1 MGRCER
7 LWVDERGMV
16 LVISL
21 MILSLLLGTGLG
33 AIVSTQ
39 TDLKTTGNLKT
50 GTQAFY
56 LAEAGIEWG
65 KQQVKMS
72 ALNPPQATGG
82 TQTLYPG
89 TFTVS
94 FLSPTQLS
102 NLAATVTIRSTGNV
116 GRSAYT
122 VQARVTKLYDLS
134 DAPIGLRG
142 KKAGAKFVGDSFLV
156 DGRDYD
162 PLTGEPARGAG
173 AQFGISVPDG
183 TMKEQ
188 VLAGL
193 TDEQKKQIT
202 GKGETTPSVE
212 QSDILSSDAVA
223 QLANELCSAPNA
235 VVENIPPSGTLSVS
249 GTTTWGTRTDPEL
262 RCINGLVGAGDRIEI
277 GGTFA
282 GVGVLVVRNADLVV
296 VGTFHWEGLILVTG
310 NNVGFRVEGGGDK
323 DLFGSL
329 LVNETSAESGEGTE
343 EIKLQG
349 VIRVRYSSSAL
360 QRGARLF
367 PRSSLE
373 IVYRDFPAV
382 VIQNYWRAENY

>member
-21 MILSLLLGTGLG
+21 MILSLLLGAGLG

-39 TDLKTTGNLKT
+39 ADLKTTGNLKT

-65 KQQVKMS
+65 KQQIKSSSVSPPS
-72 ALNPPQATGG
+72 AGES
-82 TQTLYPG
+82 TQTLDPG

-94 FLSPTQLS
+94 FLSPVQLS

-116 GRSAYT
+116 ARSSHT
-122 VQARVTKLYDLS
+122 VQAMATKIYELS
-134 DAPIGLRG
+134 DGAISLRG
-142 KKAGAKFVGDSFLV
+142 NEAGAKFVGNSFQV

-162 PLTGEPARGAG
+162 PLTGELVRGAG

-183 TMKEQ
+183 TLREQ
-188 VLAGL
+188 VLAEL
-193 TDEQKKQIT
+193 TEEQKKQVV
-202 GKGETTPSVE
+202 GKGETTPSIG
-212 QSDILSSDAVA
+212 QSDVLSSDAIA
-223 QLANELCSAPNA
+223 QLANELCSAPDA
-235 VVENIPPSGTLSVS
+235 VVENIPPSGTLAVS
-249 GTTTWGTRTDPEL
+249 GTTTWGTRTDPQL
-262 RCINGLVGAGDRIEI
+262 RCIDGLAGAGDRIEI
-277 GGTFA
+277 GGTFG
-282 GVGVLVVRNADLVV
+282 GVGVLVVRDADLVAI
-296 VGTFHWEGLILVTG
+296 GTLRWEGLILVSG
-310 NNVGFRVEGGGDK
+310 NNVGFRVEGGGEK

-329 LVNETSAESGEGTE
+329 IVNERGADSSDGTE

-349 VIRVRYSSSAL
+349 AIRLRYSSSAL

-367 PRSSLE
+367 PRSALE

-382 VIQNYWRAENY
+382 VLQNYWRAENY